1 MDWPNLKQRYHPGRR
16 LPAGLVLLLIG
27 GLAAGPI
34 AAANHRP
41 APHPAAAPA
50 GRRKPAAAIS
60 PAGLLPVTPQSL
72 YFTDCAPC
80 HGNRGEG
87 RIGPQIAAM
96 NLSAQVFDM
105 RVRKGGLVMPAF
117 SPARIS
123 DAQLAGLLAWVNALP
138 PPPTPARL
146 PAPNAHAPGAAIF
159 QANCLACHGVEA
171 RGGIAPGILN
181 TPLPL
186 TRFLSQ
192 LRHGGGLMPA
202 FTPAQISPLQA
213 DQIYGYLHPPLS
225 SPEPGRRVPL
235 PSVPNYVQLTLF
247 ACAALALLAQL
258 GSEMLRRRHQAIA
271 QEQARHQAW
280 LTPEEADARLRIR
293 IF

>member
-1 MDWPNLKQRYHPGRR
+1 MDWPNFKQRYHPGRR
-16 LPAGLVLLLIG
+16 LSGCLTLLLIG
-27 GLAAGPI
+27 GLTAGPI

-50 GRRKPAAAIS
+50 AHRRSAAAIS
-60 PAGLLPVTPQSL
+60 SLPVTPQSL

-87 RIGPQIAAM
+87 RIGPQIATTNWTA
-96 NLSAQVFDM
+96 AVFGQQ
-105 RVRKGGLVMPAF
+105 VRKGGLVMPAF
-117 SPARIS
+117 SPTRIS

-146 PAPNAHAPGAAIF
+146 PAPNTHAPGAAIF

-186 TRFLSQ
+186 ARFLSQ

-258 GSEMLRRRHQAIA
+258 GSEALRRRHQAIA
-271 QEQARHQAW
+271 NELARHQAW
-280 LTPEEADARLRIR
+280 LPPEEADARLRIR